1 MFNNC
6 AIAQGADHTVPTD
19 IYLPDRPPLPQMPL
33 DAILKLHDRRH
44 HPARDNAPQER
55 RLCVM
60 HRSDLIYGVMP
71 VVILLALLVYHAA
84 IRRCQ
89 RFL

>member
-44 HPARDNAPQER
+44 QPARDNAP
-55 RLCVM
+55 
-60 HRSDLIYGVMP
+60 
-71 VVILLALLVYHAA
+71 
-84 IRRCQ
+84 
-89 RFL
+89 